1 MRMLLISL
9 FCLVTIFVTG
19 QAIGTKVKMKAADGK
34 EYTGVI
40 KGIEGDKFRVKYD
53 GTEFE
58 ALLLSTQFN
67 VVTNNS
73 GANTGTQNTGTQNT
87 GYKVGDK
94 ITAKDRRLYN
104 NWLPAEIMEI
114 GNGKYKV
121 HYTGWS
127 DIWDDWIPND
137 WIKPLNAKT
146 PATNNTTTGTQ
157 NNNAENTGTQN
168 TGYKVG
174 DKITAK
180 DRVSNWLPA
189 EIMEIGNGEYKI
201 HYTGYTDYYD
211 GFIPA
216 DWIKPLNTKTPATN
230 NSNSEKALDPEM
242 NGAIPKIVGTAWYCL
257 AIYDKG
263 TTPKNNHVHFPYIF
277 FKNGRYDVQSGGYFT
292 MGSYRV
298 SGNKITQV
306 SDGSDKLTET
316 YTITWNAK
324 EKYMELTSTSG
335 PTVIRLTYNKKT
347 LN

>member
-1 MRMLLISL
+1 MKILFMSL
-9 FCLVTIFVTG
+9 SCFVTTIVCG
-19 QAIGTKVKMKAADGK
+19 QSIGTKVKMKATDAK

-40 KGIEGDKFRVKYD
+40 IGIEGDKFRVKYD
-53 GTEFE
+53 GTEFD
-58 ALLLSTQFN
+58 ALLLSTQFT
-67 VVTNNS
+67 VVTKNY
-73 GANTGTQNTGTQNT
+73 GENTGAQNTGTKNT

-94 ITAKDRRLYN
+94 ITAKDRVG
-104 NWLPAEIMEI
+104 NWLPAEILEI
-114 GNGKYKV
+114 GNGQYKI
-121 HYTGWS
+121 HYTGYT
-127 DIWDDWIPND
+127 DYYDGFIPAG

-146 PATNNTTTGTQ
+146 PAANNTTTGTQ

-180 DRVSNWLPA
+180 DRVNNWLPA
-189 EIMEIGNGEYKI
+189 EIMEIGNGRYKV

-211 GFIPA
+211 GWIPA
-216 DWIKPLNTKTPATN
+216 DWIKPLNAKTPATN
-230 NSNSEKALDPEM
+230 NSNTEQAKDPEM

-257 AIYDKG
+257 AIYNKG

-277 FKNGRYDVQSGGYFT
+277 FKDGNYEVQSGGYFSK
-292 MGSYRV
+292 GKYRV

-335 PTVIRLTYNKKT
+335 PTVIRLTYNRKT
-347 LN
+347 SS

>member
-1 MRMLLISL
+1 MLFISL

-19 QAIGTKVKMKAADGK
+19 QAIGTKVKMKATDGK

-53 GTEFE
+53 GTDFE
-58 ALLLSTQFN
+58 SLLLNTQFT
-67 VVTNNS
+67 VVTSNS

-146 PATNNTTTGTQ
+146 PATNNS
-157 NNNAENTGTQN
+157 NT
-168 TGYKVG
+168 
-174 DKITAK
+174 
-180 DRVSNWLPA
+180 
-189 EIMEIGNGEYKI
+189 
-201 HYTGYTDYYD
+201 
-211 GFIPA
+211 
-216 DWIKPLNTKTPATN
+216 
-230 NSNSEKALDPEM
+230 EKALDPEM

-257 AIYDKG
+257 TIYNKG

-277 FKNGRYDVQSGGYFT
+277 FKDGNYEVQSGGYFT
-292 MGSYRV
+292 KGKYRV
-298 SGNKITQV
+298 SGNKITQI
-306 SDGSDKLTET
+306 SDGTDNLTET

-347 LN
+347 TQ

>member
-1 MRMLLISL
+1 MLLISL
-9 FCLVTIFVTG
+9 FCFVTTIVCG

-34 EYTGVI
+34 EYSGVI
-40 KGIEGDKFRVKYD
+40 KGIEGDKYRVKYD
-53 GTEFE
+53 GTEFD
-58 ALLLSTQFN
+58 ALLLSTQFT
-67 VVTNNS
+67 VITGNS
-73 GANTGTQNTGTQNT
+73 GANTGAQNTGTQNN

-94 ITAKDRRLYN
+94 ITAKDRVN

-114 GNGKYKV
+114 GNGQYKV
-121 HYTGWS
+121 
-127 DIWDDWIPND
+127 
-137 WIKPLNAKT
+137 
-146 PATNNTTTGTQ
+146 
-157 NNNAENTGTQN
+157 
-168 TGYKVG
+168 
-174 DKITAK
+174 
-180 DRVSNWLPA
+180 
-189 EIMEIGNGEYKI
+189 

-216 DWIKPLNTKTPATN
+216 DWIKPLNAKTTATNNSTTVIQNNNAVNTGTQNTGYKVGDKITAKDKVNIWLPAEIMEIANGKYKVHYTDYSDLWDDWIPADWIKPLNAKTPATN
-230 NSNSEKALDPEM
+230 NSTTEKALDPEM

-263 TTPKNNHVHFPYIF
+263 TKPTNNHVHFPYIF